1 MTGVGVW
8 KNYTLQTL
16 SGRISNLSRVAGSS
30 MLRLRGAK
38 ESGRGRE
45 YIQPHRMNRRV
56 RLLGWGERLGQT
68 RLLEK

>member
-16 SGRISNLSRVAGSS
+16 SGRISNLSCVAGS
-30 MLRLRGAK
+30 MLRQRGAK

-45 YIQPHRMNRRV
+45 YIQPYCMNRRV
-56 RLLGWGERLGQT
+56 RLLGWGERLRQT